1 MVYGIIKK
9 FVEIL
14 RQHFFVAKQY
24 EKDTIKENLT
34 KFIFSL
40 SDLSDLFGS
49 QHTPTD

>member
-34 KFIFSL
+34 KFSL